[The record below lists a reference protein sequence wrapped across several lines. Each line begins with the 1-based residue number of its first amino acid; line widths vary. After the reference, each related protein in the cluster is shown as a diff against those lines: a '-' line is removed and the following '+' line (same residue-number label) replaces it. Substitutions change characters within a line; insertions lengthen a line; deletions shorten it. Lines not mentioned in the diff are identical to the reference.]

1 MKQLHKGELV
11 LFPSTNVSWLLLLSL
26 LFIAEGVSD
35 GDLFIIE
42 SV

>member
-11 LFPSTNVSWLLLLSL
+11 LFPSTDVFWLLLSL